1 MERHFKGIANHH
13 RIEILLLVQNS
24 PEITVWDIAD
34 TLKVNRKTISQHTR
48 YLVHA
53 GLITKRYRG
62 RNVEHLLSPYGKMF
76 TRFIRFFRAGPQ
88 MAFK

>member
-76 TRFIRFFRAGPQ
+76 TRFIRFFRAVPQ
-88 MAFK
+88 MSLK